1 MAAEDD
7 NGAKQDGDRK
17 GWEGMAKLWGK
28 HDQLL
33 WLPRGSQRVAS
44 HRGSAHYHRGN
55 GCRAPLYF
63 QFPFLLL
70 VRLGRAVEK

>member
-1 MAAEDD
+1 MVAEDD

-17 GWEGMAKLWGK
+17 GWEGMAKLWGM

-44 HRGSAHYHRGN
+44 LTGPFSSRV
-55 GCRAPLYF
+55 API
-63 QFPFLLL
+63 QP
-70 VRLGRAVEK
+70 GPC